1 MDIGHIL
8 VFILVF
14 DELLSTAI

>member
-8 VFILVF
+8 VFVLVF

>member
-8 VFILVF
+8 VFVSVF